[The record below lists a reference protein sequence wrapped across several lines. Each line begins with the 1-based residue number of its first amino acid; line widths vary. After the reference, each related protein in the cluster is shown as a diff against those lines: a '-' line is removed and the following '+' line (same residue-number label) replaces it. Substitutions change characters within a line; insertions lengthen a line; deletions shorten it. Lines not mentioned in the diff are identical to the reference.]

1 MCLCNEQANKICF
14 LVQTVYN
21 EIGGVLLPKVNTD
34 PDMSACSH
42 QGAGGLSYVSNV
54 DSLNHLAMFW
64 MSNWYL
70 EVKAVQPAS
79 AQGNLNQ
86 PRCGKC
92 SKIFYIKLI
101 FSVFFCSLQC
111 VSIWMVL
118 TSTSKLLSAV
128 VIYCHALNKTC
139 R

>member
-1 MCLCNEQANKICF
+1 MCNEQANKICF

-34 PDMSACSH
+34 PDMSACSQ